1 MTETDIEIFEADAKD
16 YGYIRNQL
24 ERKLGDPKRD

>member
-1 MTETDIEIFEADAKD
+1 MTESDIEIFEADAKE

-24 ERKLGDPKRD
+24 ERELGEERE